1 VPKHPVLCD
10 AASAKQRSPAFL
22 LAILTALVVA
32 TFANLPATEPASGRD
47 AARITQAVV
56 AILEKKH
63 YPNDPLDPALARKV
77 LDQYFDALDPQ
88 RLYFTQPDIDRFH
101 RFDQALPADVVRGDL
116 GPAFTIYR
124 YFARQAEARTQ
135 AALEMLKREPAFDGN
150 ASYRFVRQGAPWAR
164 DRQALDRLWRE
175 HVENDALTLLLAG
188 RRWSAAV
195 KVLDRR
201 YREGLQQE
209 ARLSDDRVFDL
220 FLNAYAK
227 ALDPHSAYF
236 SPFQAQQ
243 FQIMM
248 SLHFQGIGAELEEQ
262 DGYATVMRVLPGGP
276 AAGNG
281 KLKSGDRITGVGSG
295 EQGSIRDVIGW
306 RLDDV
311 VKEIRGPQ
319 GTSVRLR
326 ILPAGA
332 VPGAREET
340 LTLVRNTIELKAERA
355 HESTTEVTL
364 GDGRVYRIGVITIPS
379 FYSDFQARNGGAHN
393 YRSVTRDVRRLL
405 VNLKNEG
412 VDGILLDLR
421 NNGGGSLDE
430 ATALTGLFIPKGP
443 VVQIEGRS
451 GHRDILGTTSA
462 GPVYTGPLALL
473 VNRLSASATEIFT
486 GALKDY
492 HRALVLGS
500 RTWGKGTVQTVVQL
514 GDYLHGIRAGDLK
527 FTTAQFFRVN
537 GASTQLKGVLPDIA
551 LPSAVDAHQ
560 FGETMYGNALPWTQ
574 IAAAPHVP
582 VRDGIGAAMPE
593 LERYFSTQVREKSEF
608 KLYLREVALTRTL
621 GAREEVPLNLK
632 ARQALR
638 ERQQA
643 QALEQDNAWRKLQGK
658 PPFESLTAA
667 SSGDY
672 EPPDVALDASE
683 QLVGKLIELKS
694 RPRTTLEARN

>member
-608 KLYLREVALTRTL
+608 KLYLREVALTRAL